1 MIRLEF
7 IGKERDIPFKTER
20 RGARAIIEKD
30 GKYLFSYLSKRKQYL
45 TPGGG
50 IEEGERIEDAVRREC
65 REECGIIVEPE
76 NPFLVVDEY
85 YFEKHWVDYYS
96 ICSIKGFC
104 EDDYDKKEVE
114 LGLIPTWIEEESLKD
129 VLSSSMNWDD
139 IISGPMSSIYAVRNS
154 HYREYC
160 VYLISKG
167 LDIPPV
173 PENLKDTIESIK
185 VEII

>member
-1 MIRLEF
+1 M
-7 IGKERDIPFKTER
+7 
-20 RGARAIIEKD
+20 
-30 GKYLFSYLSKRKQYL
+30 
-45 TPGGG
+45 
-50 IEEGERIEDAVRREC
+50 
-65 REECGIIVEPE
+65 
-76 NPFLVVDEY
+76 
-85 YFEKHWVDYYS
+85 
-96 ICSIKGFC
+96 
-104 EDDYDKKEVE
+104 E

-160 VYLISKG
+160 VYLLSKG

>member
-1 MIRLEF
+1 MIRLEI
-7 IGKERDIPFKTER
+7 IGTERDIPFKTER
-20 RGARAIIEKD
+20 WGARAIIEKD

-76 NPFLVVDEY
+76 KPFLVVDEY
-85 YFEKHWVDYYS
+85 YFEKRWVDYYS

-114 LGLIPTWIEEESLKD
+114 LGLIPTWIEEERIKD

-167 LDIPPV
+167 LDIPPI